1 VKQPNVAVV
10 AGPGVDATAFGEV
23 WHFFE
28 QQLGYP
34 ITVLGTDYLSRV
46 NMSKIDVLILP
57 DGNYQDIYSAP
68 ALESLKSWV
77 RNGGKL
83 IALEGAMKFLANKK
97 DFLLKAK
104 TTDSVAVRKA
114 EQANPY
120 LPLRRYGAADRE
132 STQDQ
137 ALGSIYRVQLDT
149 THPLAFGY
157 GDTYSALIRTP
168 LSYRFLGKGGWNVG
182 VIKKNG
188 YYAGFSGS
196 KARQQL
202 VDTFVLGEQDMG
214 RGQVIYLGDNPLFRA
229 FWQSGKLLFGNAVF
243 LVGQ

>member
-1 VKQPNVAVV
+1 
-10 AGPGVDATAFGEV
+10 
-23 WHFFE
+23 
-28 QQLGYP
+28 
-34 ITVLGTDYLSRV
+34 
-46 NMSKIDVLILP
+46 
-57 DGNYQDIYSAP
+57 
-68 ALESLKSWV
+68 
-77 RNGGKL
+77 
-83 IALEGAMKFLANKK
+83 
-97 DFLLKAK
+97 
-104 TTDSVAVRKA
+104 VAVRKA

-137 ALGSIYRVQLDT
+137 ALGSIYRVQLDN

-157 GDTYSALIRTP
+157 GDTYPALIRTP

-196 KARQQL
+196 KARKEL